1 MNIEDLNK
9 ILKEKYNCRAT
20 DIFEFCNKEFAMG
33 FEMLEDGINYRYF
46 DLSKENIVE
55 VTNKKLLDVFR
66 KKNETHSDVE
76 Y

>member
-20 DIFEFCNKEFAMG
+20 DIFEFCNK
-33 FEMLEDGINYRYF
+33 DF